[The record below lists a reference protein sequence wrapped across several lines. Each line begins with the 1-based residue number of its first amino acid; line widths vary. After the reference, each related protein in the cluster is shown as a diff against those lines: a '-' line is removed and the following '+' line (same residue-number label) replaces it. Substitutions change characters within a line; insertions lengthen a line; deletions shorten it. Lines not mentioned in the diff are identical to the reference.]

1 MIPESVLLWVV
12 CVCVYLSVYVSCAFN
27 CFVVY
32 FILLCLLFYLP
43 VCFLR
48 GETEGMGLDWWKDKE
63 EVGVREE
70 TDQNI
75 LYKFLVKNQKLN
87 KNK

>member
-1 MIPESVLLWVV
+1 MG
-12 CVCVYLSVYVSCAFN
+12 CVCMCICECVCFLCFN
-27 CFVVY
+27 WFVVY

-48 GETEGMGLDWWKDKE
+48 GETEGMGLDWWKRKE

-70 TDQNI
+70 TDQTI
-75 LYKFLVKNQKLN
+75 LHKFSVKNQKLN